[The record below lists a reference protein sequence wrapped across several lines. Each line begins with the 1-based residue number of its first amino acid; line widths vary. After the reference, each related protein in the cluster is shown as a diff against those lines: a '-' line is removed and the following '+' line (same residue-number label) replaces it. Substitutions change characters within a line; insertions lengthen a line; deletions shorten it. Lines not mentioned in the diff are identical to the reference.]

1 MNTNGMNL
9 ARTGLILVAG
19 VVLCAGGALRAERI
33 KDIVEIKGVRSNPL
47 LGYGLVIGLNGT
59 GDNSAASRQALTNIL
74 RRYKLTLNPDDLTTK
89 NIASVIV
96 TADLPPF
103 ARKGA
108 TLDVTVSTVGNATSL
123 QGGTLLMTPLMGADE
138 KVYAVSQGAVTV
150 GGFSAQGEKSS
161 VSKNHTTVGRIP
173 GGATIEKDEL
183 ASFVENGEITL
194 QLRNPDFTTAERIAK
209 AINATYPEST
219 HATDAGAVRVVVPK
233 SLKKT
238 ELTSFVDQVGALE
251 VEVDAPAL
259 VVINERTGTIIVG
272 SNVGISTVAIS
283 HGNLSI
289 ITEEKDFVS
298 QPQPLSSTGT
308 TEKTTRTEIKAV
320 EERGALHVVPRQV
333 SVSELARALNAMGLT
348 PRDLVAIFEALK
360 KAGALQAELKI
371 M

>member
-1 MNTNGMNL
+1 MRRWTV
-9 ARTGLILVAG
+9 ILG
-19 VVLCAGGALRAERI
+19 VVLCWASTAGGERI

-59 GDNSAASRQALTNIL
+59 GDNSAASRQALTNVL
-74 RRYKLTLNPDDLTTK
+74 RRYKLTLNPDDLTSK

-96 TADLPPF
+96 TAELPPF

-108 TLDVTVSTVGNATSL
+108 TLDVTVSSIGSATSL

-138 KVYAVSQGAVTV
+138 KVYAVAQGAITV

-161 VSKNHTTVGRIP
+161 VSKNHTTAGRIP
-173 GGATIEKDEL
+173 SGATVEKDEL
-183 ASFVENGEITL
+183 ATFVENGEITL
-194 QLRNPDFTTAERIAK
+194 QLRNPDFTTADKIAK
-209 AINATYPEST
+209 AINGVYPESS
-219 HATDAGAVRVVVPK
+219 HAADAGAVRVQVPK
-233 SLKKT
+233 AIKKT
-238 ELTSFVDQVGALE
+238 EVTGFVDQICALE

-259 VVINERTGTIIVG
+259 VVINERTATIIVG

-289 ITEEKDFVS
+289 ITEEKDYVS
-298 QPQPLSSTGT
+298 QPQPVSSTGT
-308 TEKTTRTEIKAV
+308 SEKTHRTEIKAV
-320 EERGALHVVPRQV
+320 EERGPLHVVPKQV